1 MQLKMSI
8 NGSNLVRYSR
18 EITNQIYER
27 LSKIHGLFILGE
39 NCAENGVILL
49 YFEITIYQI
58 LSTFYSNRNPIF
70 F

>member
-18 EITNQIYER
+18 EITNQIHER

-39 NCAENGVILL
+39 NCAENRVRLL
-49 YFEITIYQI
+49 DFEITIKFY
-58 LSTFYSNRNPIF
+58 LYSNRNPIF

>member
-39 NCAENGVILL
+39 NCAENGVRLL
-49 YFEITIYQI
+49 DFEIIIKPYQ
-58 LSTFYSNRNPIF
+58 YSNRNPIF